1 MGITHWIV
9 AQGIA
14 FLLLMVILNRIL
26 YKPVLAN
33 IRHRDAD
40 IDAKHDYA
48 ALLHKRASD
57 LKDKYDKELEESEG
71 SAKEMYAQIIGKSKE
86 AAAFMREKAKNEI
99 DDSFH
104 EKSVKL
110 AKKVEIEKGFLAHE
124 SDGLLK
130 DILKVIS

>member
-48 ALLHKRASD
+48 ALLHKRALG
-57 LKDKYDKELEESEG
+57 LKDKYNKELEEFEG
-71 SAKEMYAQIIGKSKE
+71 SAKEIYAQIIDKSKE
-86 AAAFMREKAKNEI
+86 AVALMREKAKTEI
-99 DDSFH
+99 DNSLY
-104 EKSVKL
+104 EKSVQL

-130 DILKVIS
+130 DILKMIS

>member
-14 FLLLMVILNRIL
+14 FLLLMVILNKIL

-40 IDAKHDYA
+40 IDAKHNYA
-48 ALLHKRASD
+48 ALLRKRASD
-57 LKDKYDKELEESEG
+57 LKDKYDKELEEFEG
-71 SAKEMYAQIIGKSKE
+71 SAKETYTQIIDKSKE
-86 AAAFMREKAKNEI
+86 AAALMREKVKTEI
-99 DDSFH
+99 DNSLY
-104 EKSVKL
+104 EKNAEL